1 MVVKRFDSF
10 SGNNYKQ
17 LKHTVMKIEIKETGR
32 SIEYKN
38 FHFADIYN
46 MYCNGELVGNKMD
59 DKGIKIWYAIF
70 FNSKNESEIKL
81 PEGCN
86 FGENVIYAHN
96 FEHVKTILEL
106 IRNI

>member
-1 MVVKRFDSF
+1 
-10 SGNNYKQ
+10 
-17 LKHTVMKIEIKETGR
+17 MKIEIKETGR

-46 MYCNGELVGNKMD
+46 MYCNGELVGNKMV

-81 PEGCN
+81 PEGCD
-86 FGENVIYAHN
+86 FGEDVIYTHDIKQV
-96 FEHVKTILEL
+96 EKILEL
-106 IRNI
+106 INNIRV